1 MKKMILASSLTTL
14 FSTVST
20 QAHPLN
26 TMNDRF
32 GNQVKDAISF
42 SCQNQLGLG
51 GQYLSL
57 TRDNKGYIV
66 EIQNLDSYEIT
77 FKEPVELQPA
87 TNQENKNP
95 NLNFKNKAN
104 TNVNITFDSKNKKS
118 LVTLTSN
125 NLKFHSEN
133 CLVNIEVKIASVL
146 ASGNKTSKESKG
158 QTLETILKIS
168 DPNEMLQFFNWV
180 DYAESQ
186 YHNLIAHTDLTK
198 LFVETYTNLIK
209 DEANQT
215 TRLYYEF
222 ISLAIRSPMTDE
234 QLINSLKQLKKLNPK
249 ALDYLEVDLKNY
261 YLKKRNVEAILNAL
275 K

>member
-1 MKKMILASSLTTL
+1 
-14 FSTVST
+14 
-20 QAHPLN
+20 
-26 TMNDRF
+26 
-32 GNQVKDAISF
+32 
-42 SCQNQLGLG
+42 
-51 GQYLSL
+51 
-57 TRDNKGYIV
+57 
-66 EIQNLDSYEIT
+66 
-77 FKEPVELQPA
+77 
-87 TNQENKNP
+87 
-95 NLNFKNKAN
+95 
-104 TNVNITFDSKNKKS
+104 
-118 LVTLTSN
+118 
-125 NLKFHSEN
+125 
-133 CLVNIEVKIASVL
+133 
-146 ASGNKTSKESKG
+146 
-158 QTLETILKIS
+158 
-168 DPNEMLQFFNWV
+168 MLQFFNWV

-215 TRLYYEF
+215 THLYNEF